1 MIVHYAGLS
10 VDIDPI
16 KELGL
21 PVIEDA
27 AHAVDS
33 TYKGKPCGTLDEVGI
48 YSYDAVKNLTVGEG
62 GGIAISSSEMI
73 ERAKMLDIAE

>member
-21 PVIEDA
+21 PIIEDA

-48 YSYDAVKNLTVGEG
+48 YITMRSK
-62 GGIAISSSEMI
+62 I
-73 ERAKMLDIAE
+73 